1 MGSLQKVQMSPP
13 PISPIF
19 REVKQSLSLSQSLLN
34 KKLKTIILLI
44 LYTIIHIVTLAVYPC
59 LVLNHYFSLCQPM
72 GSLTKVQMS
81 PHPILPK
88 FREEKQS
95 YPFPNPSSIKSWK
108 QSFYWRW
115 KYEMLQAFL
124 LKNITNM
131 KSICYLIH
139 TNVIIFHYKS
149 FIFILKK
156 LKFCKQTCLSC

>member
-1 MGSLQKVQMSPP
+1 MYGCLQLCNW
-13 PISPIF
+13 F
-19 REVKQSLSLSQSLLN
+19 FLC
-34 KKLKTIILLI
+34 KLMKYITYTTRLRSRRALDYIII
-44 LYTIIHIVTLAVYPC
+44 IVTPTVYPC
-59 LVLNHYFSLCQPM
+59 LVLNNYFSLCQPM

-81 PHPILPK
+81 PHPILPI